1 MRIGEF
7 SIWTSAIE
15 AESYG
20 CTHHAR
26 LFGIVP
32 GFYGVIDGEP
42 LWVPRSDALN
52 WLEDALSFLAAIIN
66 QSNGDEP
73 VFSFK
78 VLGPIRSGK

>member
-7 SIWTSAIE
+7 SIWTTATE

-20 CTHHAR
+20 CTHYAR

-32 GFYGVIDGEP
+32 GFCGEIDGVT

-52 WLEDALSFLAAIIN
+52 WLEDVLSFLAAIIN
-66 QSNGDEP
+66 QSNGDDP
-73 VFSFK
+73 VFSFMI
-78 VLGPIRSGK
+78 LEPIRRGE